1 MATRITARISV
12 VIPVFNGA
20 RTLPVC
26 LGAVANSRYP
36 AAECWVIDDG
46 STDGSA
52 LLAQRMGATVLS
64 TGGRSGPAAARNIG
78 ARRATGDL
86 LLFLDADVAV
96 HPDAIGRIAE
106 RFESEPD
113 LDALIGAYDDAP
125 AGAGLVSQFKN
136 LMHAYVHRNGNR
148 RAFSF
153 WCGCGAVK
161 RAVFLGQGGLDESYR
176 RPSIEDI
183 EFGFRMLQ
191 SGRSLALDPQIQ
203 CKHLKVWTLGN
214 LVRTDVLERGI
225 PWTELILRTRFL
237 PDDLNLRWSQR
248 VSVILSS
255 FVILGAGLEAGKILN
270 GGSLFS
276 ASMGAAGILLC
287 LGAIGFL
294 NRAFYRYLA
303 SRKGWWFALRAI
315 WLHILYF
322 VYSGAAF
329 AFGAG
334 KYAFR
339 AVVPGSP
346 REASLGE
353 FCEAGERTAA
363 DGARNERL

>member
-1 MATRITARISV
+1 VRISV

-20 RTLPVC
+20 ETLPVC
-26 LGAVANSRYP
+26 LEAVANSRYP

-52 LLAQRMGATVLS
+52 SLAERMGAQVLS
-64 TGGRSGPAAARNIG
+64 TNGRYGPAIARNLG
-78 ARRATGDL
+78 ARRASGDL

-106 RFESEPD
+106 RFESEPG

-125 AGAGLVSQFKN
+125 GDAGLVSQFKN
-136 LMHAYVHRNGNR
+136 LMHAFVHRNGNR

-161 RAVFLGQGGLDESYR
+161 RAVFLEQGGLDESYR
-176 RPSIEDI
+176 RASIEDI

-191 SGRSLALDPQIQ
+191 SGRNLALDPAIQ
-203 CKHLKVWTLGN
+203 CKHLKVWTLAK

-248 VSVILSS
+248 VSVILSALI
-255 FVILGAGLEAGKILN
+255 VLGAGLEVVELVN
-270 GGSLFS
+270 GGNLFA
-276 ASMGAAGILLC
+276 ASVGAAGILLS
-287 LGAIGFL
+287 LGAICFL
-294 NRAFYRYLA
+294 NRAFYRFLA
-303 SRKGWWFALRAI
+303 SRKGWLFALSAS

-329 AFGAG
+329 AAGAVI
-334 KYAFR
+334 YAFR
-339 AVVPGSP
+339 TVLPGSP
-346 REASLGE
+346 REASLNRY
-353 FCEAGERTAA
+353 CEAGERAGA
-363 DGARNERL
+363 DGARNERR